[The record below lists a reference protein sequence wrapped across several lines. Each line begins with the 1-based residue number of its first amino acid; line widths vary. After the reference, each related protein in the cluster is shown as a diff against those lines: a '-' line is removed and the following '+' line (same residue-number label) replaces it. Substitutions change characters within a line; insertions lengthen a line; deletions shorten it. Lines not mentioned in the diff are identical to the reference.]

1 MFILKIRKK
10 KNNIVKLGPTG
21 QFVLHKNPL
30 IFGTR
35 YPKIELHFRRNCEI
49 HEPTQIQSGT

>member
-1 MFILKIRKK
+1 MFILKIRK